1 VSRILSLRLLAI
13 FVLMLF
19 QFVVIAL
26 MRADPENDMQ
36 KAQVVAFVGLLYSL
50 FIFSLGMRNFLR
62 VWKKDRKQS
71 KEFQVLATDLVASR
85 NQLVT
90 LDGQLRKQVGAWL
103 HGTVQSKLMKIA
115 REVRGLDAAKADEI
129 AEALDELAEIEVR
142 NYAHRLFP
150 PALNI
155 SLEAGLYE
163 LSDESVELDLDPRL
177 TEKSDSGI
185 RLDQKSVLEE
195 KGDGSKRLVLPTSLS
210 YAIYRVVEEALSNA
224 KKKQSVTKISVSV
237 KVAGKKIQV
246 VVHDDGQNF
255 TSGGNV
261 GLGLTLF
268 DVFAKQFG
276 GTWSLSNTTDGVAFQ
291 IEFFFEPQTVI
302 SELFMSGRS
311 HG

>member
-1 VSRILSLRLLAI
+1 MNRILFLRLLAI

-19 QFVVIAL
+19 QFAVIAI

-36 KAQVVAFVGLLYSL
+36 VAQVVALVGMLYSL

-71 KEFQVLATDLVASR
+71 KEFHILTTDLIASR

-115 REVRGLDAAKADEI
+115 REVRGLDAAKANELADEI
-129 AEALDELAEIEVR
+129 DDLAENEVR
-142 NYAHRLFP
+142 NYSHQLFP

-155 SLEAGLYE
+155 SLQLGLIE
-163 LSDESVELDLDPRL
+163 LCDGSAELELDPSL
-177 TEKSDSGI
+177 TEQADSGI
-185 RLDQKSVLEE
+185 RLNQKSLMHERADV
-195 KGDGSKRLVLPTSLS
+195 SNRLVLPTSLS

-224 KKKQSVTKISVSV
+224 RKKQSVTKISVSV
-237 KVAGKKIQV
+237 KVAGNKIQV
-246 VVHDDGQNF
+246 VVHDDGKKF

-276 GTWSLSNTTDGVAFQ
+276 GTWNLSNVTNGVQFQ
-291 IEFFFEPQTVI
+291 TEFFFESQTVI
-302 SELFMSGRS
+302 SELFRSGWRR
-311 HG
+311 G